1 MTMTGHRPKG
11 VSTWM
16 SAAATDSGMS
26 LKRAFPHLHQS
37 DLYVCGAPAWSDLV
51 IEEARRLGVARERI
65 HVERFEP

>member
-1 MTMTGHRPKG
+1 
-11 VSTWM
+11 M
-16 SAAATDSGMS
+16 SADAAATGMS
-26 LKRAFPHLHQS
+26 LARAFPRLHDS